1 MKTHLPPPP
10 KKYKNM
16 FYAPKIQIINLFKLI
31 IQFVLETDYLTQFAR
46 QIHGQNNMTG
56 TMKIKIIPD
65 SILRIK
71 YQTS

>member
-1 MKTHLPPPP
+1 
-10 KKYKNM
+10 M
-16 FYAPKIQIINLFKLI
+16 FYAPKIQIITGRKQVLNLFKLI

-56 TMKIKIIPD
+56 TMKMKIIPD